1 MDLQQKFTEAKQ
13 KASEVYTKV
22 KIKTLEVGKKA
33 TDWFIEDPIGAVTI
47 IGGVAG
53 VALKGKRK
61 YDNYKLEH
69 LHDKE
74 IYDESLHMYHPVKR
88 KLTYNEELYY
98 RQQVRSGRN
107 GVDVL
112 KELRLYKG

>member
-13 KASEVYTKV
+13 KTKEVCYKV
-22 KIKTLEVGKKA
+22 AHKSLEIGQQVCEWVRKDPQGAIA
-33 TDWFIEDPIGAVTI
+33 T
-47 IGGVAG
+47 IGGVATL
-53 VALKGKRK
+53 AWTGKK
-61 YDNYKLEH
+61 KFDSYKLAHE
-69 LHDKE
+69 HDKE

-98 RQQVRSGRN
+98 RNEVRSGRN
-107 GVDVL
+107 AVDVL